1 MKIYQTMGL
10 GLAILLS
17 LSVTGCGVKQV
28 AMSGQG
34 ESYRGRCD
42 GAGSED
48 PRKAETDLGKF
59 GIDRYDASGGR
70 DCGSSGGSD
79 GGGS

>member
-10 GLAILLS
+10 GLALLLS

-28 AMSGQG
+28 AMSGW
-34 ESYRGRCD
+34 R
-42 GAGSED
+42 A
-48 PRKAETDLGKF
+48 
-59 GIDRYDASGGR
+59 
-70 DCGSSGGSD
+70 CGSSGGSD

>member
-1 MKIYQTMGL
+1 MKIYRTMGL

-34 ESYRGRCD
+34 ESY
-42 GAGSED
+42 AVV
-48 PRKAETDLGKF
+48 
-59 GIDRYDASGGR
+59 DATGQEVKIPG
-70 DCGSSGGSD
+70 
-79 GGGS
+79 